1 MHVFAFF
8 NPFFTDP
15 ALSWLQQM
23 MNFIHAQR
31 LNFPGKRIPFSFL
44 ILVFTAGVMLSSC
57 KSIKPYSYFKQIP
70 RDTVLQVVPLPDQDI
85 AIRKGDVLSL
95 QVTSLSRQED
105 EIFNAKATQGG
116 YEVGKDGEIYVQ
128 RLGKLKVAG
137 LNRRQLKEK
146 LEADLKLYLK
156 DPVVGVGFAN
166 HRITI
171 IGQVGKPQVLPMP
184 EERMSL
190 LDALAQSGNTLR
202 DAELTNIIVIRDSSH
217 THKIVKHLNL
227 EDKSIFSSPFYYLQP
242 NDVLLVNADE
252 RLATLEQNR
261 LRYQQLATIVFQATT
276 LGILIYQTFFR

>member
-1 MHVFAFF
+1 
-8 NPFFTDP
+8 
-15 ALSWLQQM
+15 M

-31 LNFPGKRIPFSFL
+31 LNVPGKRIPVSIL
-44 ILVFTAGVMLSSC
+44 IWALFAGALLTSC
-57 KSIKPYSYFKQIP
+57 KSIKPYSYFKHIKQ
-70 RDTVLQVVPLPDQDI
+70 DTVLQVVPLPDQDI
-85 AIRKGDVLSL
+85 IIRKGDVLTL

-105 EIFNAKATQGG
+105 EIFNAKTAQGG
-116 YEVGKDGEIYVQ
+116 FEVGREGEIYVQ
-128 RLGKLKVAG
+128 RLGKMKVAG
-137 LNRRQLKEK
+137 LNRRQLKEQ
-146 LEADLKLYLK
+146 LETALTPYLK
-156 DPVVGVGFAN
+156 DPVVGVSFAN
-166 HRITI
+166 HRITV

-190 LDALAQSGNTLR
+190 LDAIAQSGNTLR
-202 DAELTNIIVIRDSSH
+202 DAELSNIIVVRDSNQ